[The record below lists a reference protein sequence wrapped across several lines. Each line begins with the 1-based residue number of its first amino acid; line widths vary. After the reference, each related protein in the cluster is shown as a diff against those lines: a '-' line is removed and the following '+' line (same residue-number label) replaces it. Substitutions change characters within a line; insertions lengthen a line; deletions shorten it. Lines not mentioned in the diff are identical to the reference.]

1 MATEAMDRGGSPILT
16 KGFYGGSFI
25 ESRVGLPPTEL
36 YNVGSSKDRQIV
48 FYNGVAQLAGSGA
61 YKNYWRDG
69 GAMSSLKSEFSV
81 AYENARAR
89 AGVIIPESI
98 KTNYEDRIE
107 AYVSCMGLA
116 DGIQHCDGSMSTLA
130 EQIIPQEHEISLG
143 WDEHK
148 AELMLNDPA
157 IVFPLSWIRD
167 YADRGVLPYY
177 WKKEKE
183 EKDPTSIPIFIT
195 KTAELLHKDQDW
207 KKYREAH
214 DIPDDIEKS
223 LVKIALSFYI
233 VEDLPYL
240 QKGLKDGTKKFTD
253 PRAKDFKNKDGSIGL
268 ANPEDSKCGF
278 LPFDNVYYSTILD
291 PTGVLDFKQVFTK
304 RPEIITEI
312 KNFFKFADDNYSGAM
327 GRKRP
332 NEMTVKDLK
341 RQGKVWELLV
351 GGSQGSGLSDFSKFG
366 EAIYGLCNLYN
377 IQPKDGSR
385 SDILGYMVGEAV
397 YFKTMALMA
406 GVPDSESTK
415 QLRRVLSLGAF
426 DTPEELERVS
436 AGVLGAQ
443 GVGFYGALQTV
454 AQFDLH
460 IGTEHYNQ
468 AIAMLKSGIK
478 DPKKALLGQ
487 KAMVAA
493 AAFNRLTGSGGKK
506 R

>member
-16 KGFYGGSFI
+16 KGFYGGSFV

-36 YNVGSSKDRQIV
+36 YNVGSSRDRQIV

-61 YKNYWRDG
+61 YMNYWRPG

-81 AYENARAR
+81 AYENARSR
-89 AGVIIPESI
+89 AGVVIPESI
-98 KTNYEDRIE
+98 KVNYEDRIE

-116 DGIQHCDGSMSTLA
+116 DGIQHCDGSMSILA
-130 EQIIPQEHEISLG
+130 EQIIPQEHEIKLG
-143 WDEHK
+143 WDKHK
-148 AELMLNDPA
+148 AELILNDPA

-177 WKKEKE
+177 WYKEKE
-183 EKDPTSIPIFIT
+183 EKDPTSIPTFIT
-195 KTAELLHKDQDW
+195 KTAELLHSDPDW
-207 KKYREAH
+207 QNYRVAY

-253 PRAKDFKNKDGSIGL
+253 PRAQGIAD
-268 ANPEDSKCGF
+268 PDSSSCGF
-278 LPFDNVYYSTILD
+278 LPFDNVYYSTIMD
-291 PTGVLDFKQVFTK
+291 PTSVLRFKQVFPGRK
-304 RPEIITEI
+304 DIIEGI
-312 KNFFKFADDNYSGAM
+312 KDFFEFADNNYSKGM

-332 NEMTVKDLK
+332 YEMSVKDLK
-341 RQGKVWELLV
+341 RQGKVWDLLV

-366 EAIYGLCNLYN
+366 EAIYALCNLYN
-377 IQPKDGSR
+377 IQENEGSR

-397 YFKTMALMA
+397 YLKTMALMA

-415 QLRRVLSLGAF
+415 QLRRVLSLGSF

-436 AGVLGAQ
+436 SGVLGAQ

-468 AIAMLKSGIK
+468 AIAMLKTGIK
-478 DPKKALLGQ
+478 DPKKALVGQ

-493 AAFNRLTGSGGKK
+493 AAFNRITGSGGKK